1 MAIDKVD
8 GVSAVTVA
16 ALLQQNLSIPDYQRP
31 YSWTVATA
39 LQLVDDVWNAL
50 HDQVRKDVPYVLGA
64 IILHQENGRLSI
76 VDGQQRL
83 LTLRMI
89 LALLDPAQFP
99 MHLPG
104 QGKTPVSKVWV
115 ALQQRLAQLD
125 RRSDYLSFI
134 CHQCQ
139 MVRIV
144 TDDIDEAFRVFDSQ
158 NYRGKALAPHDL
170 LKAHHLR
177 EMREESAAAKVAI
190 VEAWESVSD
199 GDLDRLFSTFLY
211 RIVKWSRGESALEF
225 SAQDI
230 GVFKGISVLPSH
242 ALTPQQRYHVAAQAV
257 LPMLNGWAANTQL
270 DARDAGRSRF
280 QLDAPVIA
288 GRAFF
293 EMVGFMLNELQ
304 LLEQE
309 VAACGFGKFGGE
321 HARYRYVY
329 ELFIAA
335 LLSYTNK
342 FGTTDMQ
349 AARKQLFVWAY
360 SLRLELL
367 RVQFVSAD
375 NRARGKGD
383 SQSSAFIV
391 LRNAINASAIHHLA
405 EAPRPVSEEHEKE
418 LQSFMARPQ

>member
-16 ALLQQNLSIPDYQRP
+16 ALLQQNLCIPDYQRP
-31 YSWTVATA
+31 YSWSVATA
-39 LQLVDDVWNAL
+39 LQLVDDIWSAMQ
-50 HDQVRKDVPYVLGA
+50 DSGRRDVPYVLGA
-64 IILHQENGRLSI
+64 VILHQEGERLFV

-89 LALLDPAQFP
+89 LAQLDRAQYP
-99 MHLPG
+99 LELQA
-104 QGKTPVSKVWV
+104 QGKTPVAQVWS
-115 ALQQRLAQLD
+115 ALQQRFAQFESGHDFLC
-125 RRSDYLSFI
+125 FI
-134 CHQCQ
+134 CQQCQ

-177 EMREESAAAKVAI
+177 EMRDESAAAKVAI

-199 GDLDRLFSTFLY
+199 SEMDRLFSTFLY
-211 RIVKWSRGESALEF
+211 RIAKWSRGETALQF
-225 SAQDI
+225 TAQDI
-230 GVFKGISVLPSH
+230 AIFKGISVHPSCK
-242 ALTPQQRYHVAAQAV
+242 LTPQQRYHVAAQAV
-257 LPMLNGWAANTQL
+257 LPILNGWAASSQL

-293 EMVGFMLNELQ
+293 EMVGFMLNELRQ
-304 LLEQE
+304 LEQE
-309 VAACGFGKFGGE
+309 ISASGFGQFGGE
-321 HARYRYVY
+321 HTRYRYVY

-342 FGTTDMQ
+342 FGTADIQ

-367 RVQFVSAD
+367 RVQSVSAD

-391 LRNAINASAIHHLA
+391 LRNAINASAICHLA
-405 EAPRPVSEEHEKE
+405 EGLRPANAEHEME
-418 LQSFMARPQ
+418 LQSFIAGLQ

>member
-16 ALLQQNLSIPDYQRP
+16 ALLQQNLCIPPYQRP

-64 IILHQENGRLSI
+64 IILHQEEGRLYI

-89 LALLDPAQFP
+89 LALLDPAQYP

-104 QGKTPVSKVWV
+104 QGTTPVSKVWL

-125 RRSDYLSFI
+125 RRSEYLSFI

-230 GVFKGISVLPSH
+230 GVFKGISVLSSH

-342 FGTTDMQ
+342 FGTADMK

-391 LRNAINASAIHHLA
+391 LRNAINPSAIHHLA
-405 EAPRPVSEEHEKE
+405 EAPRPVSEEHERE